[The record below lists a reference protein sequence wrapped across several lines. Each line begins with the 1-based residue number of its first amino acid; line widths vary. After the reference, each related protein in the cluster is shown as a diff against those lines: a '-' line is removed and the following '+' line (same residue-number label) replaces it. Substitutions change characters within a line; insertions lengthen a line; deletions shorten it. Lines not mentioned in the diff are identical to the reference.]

1 MRNTSISMFMLAFFS
16 FAADAATSITI
27 DPKTNCVSAAI
38 TDTLAGT
45 PVKFTLEQG
54 RYVFSLVSN
63 SMNCDGTPNKCI
75 IDSVLLQGGFKTTR
89 WGGVVTS
96 TPTVVDTTGLP
107 FIAYV
112 SDDGCYNNIGKA
124 TLLIEKAE

>member
-1 MRNTSISMFMLAFFS
+1 MRKTAISMFMLALFS
-16 FAADAATSITI
+16 FAADAATSIPI
-27 DPKTNCVSAAI
+27 DAKTNCLSAAF
-38 TDTLAGT
+38 TDTLTGT

-112 SDDGCYNNIGKA
+112 SDDNCHDNIGKA